1 MLKKINK
8 VTHTHF
14 TTVLI
19 HRLTGAKKPMD
30 WGRKAGERSG
40 DQSSVMHGGEG
51 SLAMTQSV
59 NQSQDQYL

>member
-1 MLKKINK
+1 M
-8 VTHTHF
+8 
-14 TTVLI
+14 TVLI